1 MCIFIIS
8 HACFI
13 INCCLKV
20 PGTKYNV
27 KTLAKYKYDTIVL
40 NSLFG
45 SYEDISDFGI
55 FAVYTLTNQFR
66 LAIPPCFVCLL

>member
-13 INCCLKV
+13 IYCCLKV
-20 PGTKYNV
+20 QGTKYNV
-27 KTLAKYKYDTIVL
+27 QTLAKYKYDTIVL

-55 FAVYTLTNQFR
+55 FAVYTLANQFR
-66 LAIPPCFVCLL
+66 LAILPCFVCLL

>member
-20 PGTKYNV
+20 PGTKYNEQ
-27 KTLAKYKYDTIVL
+27 TLAKYKYDTIVL

-45 SYEDISDFGI
+45 SYEDILDFGI
-55 FAVYTLTNQFR
+55 FAVYTLANQFR

>member
-20 PGTKYNV
+20 PGTKYNEQTV
-27 KTLAKYKYDTIVL
+27 AKYKYDTIVL
-40 NSLFG
+40 NSLFV
-45 SYEDISDFGI
+45 SYEDILDFGI
-55 FAVYTLTNQFR
+55 FAVYTLANQFR
-66 LAIPPCFVCLL
+66 LAILPFFVCFL